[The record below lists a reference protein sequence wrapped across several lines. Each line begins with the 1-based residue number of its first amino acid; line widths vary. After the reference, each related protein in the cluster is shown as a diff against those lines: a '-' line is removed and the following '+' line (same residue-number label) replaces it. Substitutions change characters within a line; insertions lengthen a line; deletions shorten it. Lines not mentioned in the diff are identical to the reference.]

1 MVYWKF
7 CIEKDKYWSIVNL
20 LTIYTVYRSLRVIE
34 NTSNNKNLVLSDMK
48 IRSPGDEIH
57 SIKKAHRPAMYGR
70 ILIIRSRF
78 NL

>member
-1 MVYWKF
+1 M
-7 CIEKDKYWSIVNL
+7 
-20 LTIYTVYRSLRVIE
+20 YRSLRVIE

-57 SIKKAHRPAMYGR
+57 SIKKAHRPALYGR